1 MPVMKD
7 REYRAM
13 ELLLPAAANRR
24 FDTEFYVE
32 GYATTFEQPYV
43 LYEVDGVQYKEVID
57 RRALDGA
64 DLSDVIMQ
72 YDHGGRVFARTGR
85 SNTLL
90 VEPDSH
96 GLFVAADL
104 SKTGQARSLH
114 EDISAGLITKMSW
127 AFTVREDS
135 YDRET
140 HTRRI
145 LSIRKVFDVSAVSMP
160 ANPATE
166 ISARSY
172 FDGVIEAERQERLAA
187 QAAARRKQI
196 IRILLEAE

>member
-1 MPVMKD
+1 
-7 REYRAM
+7 M

-90 VEPDSH
+90 VEADSH
-96 GLFVAADL
+96 VLFVAADL
-104 SKTGQARSLH
+104 SKTEQARSMY

-127 AFTVREDS
+127 SFVVREDS
-135 YDRET
+135 YDRAT

-145 LSIRKVFDVSAVSMP
+145 LSIRKVYDTSAVSRP
-160 ANPATE
+160 ANPATL

>member
-1 MPVMKD
+1 
-7 REYRAM
+7 M

-90 VEPDSH
+90 VEADSH

-104 SKTGQARSLH
+104 SKTEQARSMY

-127 AFTVREDS
+127 SFVVREDS
-135 YDRET
+135 YDRAT
-140 HTRRI
+140 HTRHI
-145 LSIRKVFDVSAVSMP
+145 LSIRKVYDTSAVSRP
-160 ANPATE
+160 ANPATL

>member
-1 MPVMKD
+1 
-7 REYRAM
+7 M

-90 VEPDSH
+90 VEADSH

-104 SKTGQARSLH
+104 SKTEQARSMY

-127 AFTVREDS
+127 SLVVREDS
-135 YDRET
+135 YDRAT

-145 LSIRKVFDVSAVSMP
+145 LSIRKVYDTSAVSRP
-160 ANPATE
+160 ANPATL

>member
-1 MPVMKD
+1 MPVVKD

-135 YDRET
+135 YNRET

-145 LSIRKVFDVSAVSMP
+145 LAIRKVFDVSAVSMP

>member
-1 MPVMKD
+1 
-7 REYRAM
+7 M

-104 SKTGQARSLH
+104 SKTEQARSMY

-127 AFTVREDS
+127 SFVVREDS
-135 YDRET
+135 YDRAT

-145 LSIRKVFDVSAVSMP
+145 LSIRKVYDTSAVSRP
-160 ANPATE
+160 ANPATL

>member
-1 MPVMKD
+1 
-7 REYRAM
+7 M
-13 ELLLPAAANRR
+13 EPLLPAAANRR

-90 VEPDSH
+90 VEADSH

-104 SKTGQARSLH
+104 SKTEQARSMY

-127 AFTVREDS
+127 SFVVREDS
-135 YDRET
+135 YDRAT

-145 LSIRKVFDVSAVSMP
+145 LSIRKVYDTSAVSRP
-160 ANPATE
+160 ANPATL

>member
-1 MPVMKD
+1 
-7 REYRAM
+7 M

-32 GYATTFEQPYV
+32 GYATTFDDPYV
-43 LYEVDGVQYKEVID
+43 LYECDGVQYKEVID

-90 VEPDSH
+90 VEADSH

-104 SKTGQARSLH
+104 SKTEQARSMY

-127 AFTVREDS
+127 SFVVREDS
-135 YDRET
+135 YDRAT

-145 LSIRKVFDVSAVSMP
+145 LSIRKVYDTSAVSRP
-160 ANPATE
+160 ANPATL

>member
-1 MPVMKD
+1 
-7 REYRAM
+7 M

-127 AFTVREDS
+127 AFTIREDS

>member
-1 MPVMKD
+1 
-7 REYRAM
+7 M

>member
-1 MPVMKD
+1 
-7 REYRAM
+7 M

-32 GYATTFEQPYV
+32 GYATTIEQPYV

-90 VEPDSH
+90 VEADSH

-104 SKTGQARSLH
+104 SKTEQARSMY

-127 AFTVREDS
+127 SFVVREDS
-135 YDRET
+135 YDRAT

-145 LSIRKVFDVSAVSMP
+145 LSIRKVYDTSAVSRP
-160 ANPATE
+160 ANPATL

>member
-1 MPVMKD
+1 MP
-7 REYRAM
+7 
-13 ELLLPAAANRR
+13 LLVPAAANKR
-24 FDTEFYVE
+24 FDTDFYVE

-90 VEPDSH
+90 VEADSH

-104 SKTGQARSLH
+104 SKTEQARSMY

-127 AFTVREDS
+127 SFVVREDS
-135 YDRET
+135 YDRAT

-145 LSIRKVFDVSAVSMP
+145 LSIRKVYDTSAVSRP
-160 ANPATE
+160 ANPATL

>member
-1 MPVMKD
+1 
-7 REYRAM
+7 M

-127 AFTVREDS
+127 SFVVREDS
-135 YDRET
+135 YDRAT

-145 LSIRKVFDVSAVSMP
+145 LSIRKVYDTSAVSRP
-160 ANPATE
+160 ANPATL

>member
-1 MPVMKD
+1 
-7 REYRAM
+7 M

-90 VEPDSH
+90 VEADSH

-104 SKTGQARSLH
+104 SKTEQARSMY
-114 EDISAGLITKMSW
+114 EDISAGLITKLSW
-127 AFTVREDS
+127 SFVVREDS
-135 YDRET
+135 YDRAT

-145 LSIRKVFDVSAVSMP
+145 LSIRKVYDTSAVSRP
-160 ANPATE
+160 ANPATL

>member
-1 MPVMKD
+1 
-7 REYRAM
+7 M

-135 YDRET
+135 YDREP

-145 LSIRKVFDVSAVSMP
+145 LAIRKVFDVSAVSMP

>member
-90 VEPDSH
+90 VEADSH

-104 SKTGQARSLH
+104 SKTEQARSMY

-127 AFTVREDS
+127 SFVVREDS
-135 YDRET
+135 YDRAT

>member
-1 MPVMKD
+1 
-7 REYRAM
+7 M

-114 EDISAGLITKMSW
+114 EDISAGLITKMSY

-135 YDRET
+135 YDRDT

>member
-1 MPVMKD
+1 
-7 REYRAM
+7 M

-196 IRILLEAE
+196 IRILLEARR